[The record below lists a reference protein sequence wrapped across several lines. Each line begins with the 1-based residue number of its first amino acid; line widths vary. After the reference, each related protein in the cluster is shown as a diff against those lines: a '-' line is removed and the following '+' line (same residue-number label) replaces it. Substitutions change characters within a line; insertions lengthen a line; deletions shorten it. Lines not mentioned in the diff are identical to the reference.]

1 MLRLWQIILG
11 ICRVSEGD
19 ENGKLAAG
27 NGWIFLLYGNAGSG
41 VWFLY
46 FSEKKKWIL
55 DQNGNQHRNSIPG
68 KPVDLSILQILLMFI
83 IGSGLFLFLDL
94 L

>member
-1 MLRLWQIILG
+1 M
-11 ICRVSEGD
+11 
-19 ENGKLAAG
+19 ENWLQGMDG
-27 NGWIFLLYGNAGSG
+27 FSYCMEMPGSG

-68 KPVDLSILQILLMFI
+68 KPVDLSIFYRYY
-83 IGSGLFLFLDL
+83 
-94 L
+94 